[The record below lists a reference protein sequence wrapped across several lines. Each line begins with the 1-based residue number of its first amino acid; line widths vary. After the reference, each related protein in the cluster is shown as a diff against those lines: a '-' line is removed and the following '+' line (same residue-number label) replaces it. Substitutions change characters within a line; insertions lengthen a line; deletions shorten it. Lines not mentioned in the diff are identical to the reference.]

1 MLTKTKL
8 NSIEVLISRRLINSY
23 SSHDEFVSVNNMLTE
38 LDDMKEALKNPK
50 TVNMVDSIKKLI

>member
-8 NSIEVLISRRLINSY
+8 NSIEVLISRGLINSY
-23 SSHDEFVSVNNMLTE
+23 RSHDKFVSVNNMLTE

-50 TVNMVDSIKKLI
+50 TINMVDSIKKLI

>member
-8 NSIEVLISRRLINSY
+8 NSIEVLISRGLINSY

-50 TVNMVDSIKKLI
+50 TINMVDSIKKLI

>member
-8 NSIEVLISRRLINSY
+8 NSIEVLISRGLINSY
-23 SSHDEFVSVNNMLTE
+23 SSHDKFISVNNMLTE

-50 TVNMVDSIKKLI
+50 TINMVDSTKKLI